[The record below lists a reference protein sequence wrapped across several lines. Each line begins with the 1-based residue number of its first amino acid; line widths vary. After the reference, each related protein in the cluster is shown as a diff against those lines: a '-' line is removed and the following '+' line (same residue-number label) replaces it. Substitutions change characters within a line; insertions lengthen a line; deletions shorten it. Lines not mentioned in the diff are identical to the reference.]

1 MSNVTHIIPRN
12 FGKVADL
19 RKQYPDHIAKADGKR
34 CIVLM
39 IPRRAAN
46 SDFPKAA

>member
-1 MSNVTHIIPRN
+1 MSNVTHIIPRK

-34 CIVLM
+34 CVVLM
-39 IPRRAAN
+39 IPRKAAN
-46 SDFPKAA
+46 QEYPAAA